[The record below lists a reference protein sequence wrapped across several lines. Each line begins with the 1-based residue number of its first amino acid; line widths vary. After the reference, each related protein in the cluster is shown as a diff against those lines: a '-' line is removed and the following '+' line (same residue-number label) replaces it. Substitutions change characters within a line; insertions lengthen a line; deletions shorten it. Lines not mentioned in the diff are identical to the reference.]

1 MKTRSYKVGDR
12 IFYKDADGKIC
23 TDIIIE
29 IRDEYYI
36 NDKSKHIEYKLLITD
51 KHDNWSMGIEDYNC
65 LSPNNP
71 LCKDIVKS
79 YKEFDKNKDEII
91 GSITKILSKYDK
103 IIQKDILKILETK
116 TG

>member
-1 MKTRSYKVGDR
+1 MKTKSYKVGDR
-12 IFYKDADGKIC
+12 IFYKDADEKIC

-29 IRDEYYI
+29 IKDEYYI
-36 NDKSKHIEYKLLITD
+36 DDKGKYIEYKLLIIG
-51 KHDNWSMGIEDYNC
+51 KHYNWSVGIEDYNC

-71 LCKDIVKS
+71 LCKDVVKS

-116 TG
+116 IE